1 MPDEFQV
8 GDEPIT
14 PAVDTTSA
22 PDGEATEAPVIAGAD
37 GEG

>member
-22 PDGEATEAPVIAGAD
+22 PDGEATEAFAGVL
-37 GEG
+37 ERSEI